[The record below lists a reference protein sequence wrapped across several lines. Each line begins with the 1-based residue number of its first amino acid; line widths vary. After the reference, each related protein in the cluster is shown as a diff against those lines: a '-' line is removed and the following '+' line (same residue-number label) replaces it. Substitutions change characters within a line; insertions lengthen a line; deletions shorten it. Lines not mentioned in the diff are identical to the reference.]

1 MATRTVEHLDYCEYI
16 RAPLRLLCIHSGAT
30 TRELIDARLQ
40 ERLSPAMTVWKLAS
54 ALLWKGS
61 STEMFFH
68 QENKKTKNNR
78 SRLEATDRLAIT
90 EKRNSLYYSHMLFT
104 HSFAEPT
111 KTQTLH
117 PLKPHVEHHKLST
130 KRSTTLANPM
140 VSPKNLCATGLGGHV
155 LFPSSTQFFGI
166 IQKLASRTSSHD
178 SHRSAVGLHWRR
190 FRTLSF

>member
-1 MATRTVEHLDYCEYI
+1 MYSFWRDDSRVNRCSFAGTSFAGYDCVEACK
-16 RAPLRLLCIHSGAT
+16 CIALEGQLNGDVLPSGK
-30 TRELIDARLQ
+30 Q
-40 ERLSPAMTVWKLAS
+40 
-54 ALLWKGS
+54 
-61 STEMFFH
+61 
-68 QENKKTKNNR
+68 KTKNNR